1 MRSLNALHNNG
12 ADKLLE
18 KYVLLAKDRFKQNL
32 IGTMMGIAF
41 GGDVEMCA
49 RHWKVIGDVFG
60 YDTFEGGHP
69 KFLSAN
75 QNSYEA
81 TCMDLSYATWGTAEL
96 SYDWQ
101 LSQLKKAGLD
111 NAHLIKGLVRPNSCN
126 RLDHI
131 NLAWLDMDMNRSML
145 NGYIAVCAKM
155 VPGAYLVMHDVVPKG
170 HIPNNFEIFY
180 ELLFDST
187 EWESVEVVIP
197 SYFCAWLKK

>member
-18 KYVLLAKDRFKQNL
+18 KYVLLTRDKFTQNL
-32 IGTMMGIAF
+32 IATFMGIAF

-49 RHWKVIGDVFG
+49 RHWQGVGDVYG
-60 YDTFEGGHP
+60 YDTFEDMHP
-69 KFLSAN
+69 KFLSADPH
-75 QNSYEA
+75 SFEA

-96 SYDWQ
+96 SFDWQ
-101 LSQLKKAGLD
+101 IEQLRKAGLS
-111 NAHLIKGLVRPNSCN
+111 NAHLVKGLVKPNSCKD
-126 RLDHI
+126 LDHI

-145 NGYIAVCAKM
+145 NGYLAIVSKM
-155 VPGAYLVMHDVVPKG
+155 VPGSYLVMHDVVPKG
-170 HIPNNFEIFY
+170 HIKNNYEIFY
-180 ELLFDST
+180 ELLFDSF